1 MPSFETSPTASPSPT
16 SGSRA
21 SGALLVAAN
30 ALPLAGV
37 LAWGW
42 EVFPLLVLF
51 WMENVVVGALN
62 ALKILLAAP
71 GEARLWA
78 AKAFT
83 LPFFCFHYGLFTLL
97 HGVFVLTVFGG
108 KGYEVHDPLS
118 VLGAALRAASD
129 YGLWLAGGVL
139 AASHA
144 FSFAWNYLRRGEF
157 RAASPKA
164 LMAQPYGRVMV
175 LHLVIIVGGFGAL
188 ALGSPL
194 WALVLL
200 VVLKTAL
207 DLRAHVKEHSPS
219 P

>member
-1 MPSFETSPTASPSPT
+1 
-16 SGSRA
+16 
-21 SGALLVAAN
+21 
-30 ALPLAGV
+30 V

-42 EVFPLLVLF
+42 EVFPLLLLF
-51 WMENVVVGALN
+51 WMENVVLGVLN

-97 HGVFVLTVFGG
+97 HGVFVLMVFGG
-108 KGYEVHDPLS
+108 TRYRVHDPLG
-118 VLGAALRAASD
+118 VPEAALRAGGD
-129 YGLWLAGGVL
+129 YGLWLAAGVL

-144 FSFAWNYLRRGEF
+144 FSFAWNYLHRGEF
-157 RAASPKA
+157 RRASPKA

-175 LHLVIIVGGFGAL
+175 LHLVIIGGGFGAL

-200 VVLKTAL
+200 IGLKTAL
-207 DLRAHVKEHSPS
+207 DLRAHVKEHSLS